1 MVDASCLCG
10 AVRWTLRGP
19 FEWMAHC
26 HCSRCRKA
34 HGAAFATFIAS
45 PAAGFS
51 CSGLDHVARHG
62 APGGG
67 PRAFCQT
74 CGSVVP
80 SEPTGASVATPA
92 GNLLADPGIRPGA
105 HVFVASR
112 APWFRIAGDLPRFDA
127 CPPGVEAPT
136 WPDRE
141 PLDPPGAT
149 RGSCL
154 CNAVTF
160 VIDGALRAAWHC
172 HCSRCRRGRSAAH
185 ASNLIT
191 AASAVRFTRGADRL
205 RDFKVPDARFFR
217 QVFCQHCGS
226 PMPRLDESR
235 DLAVIPMGSLDD
247 TPALS
252 PAGHIYAASKAPWYT
267 IADALVQHPEMP

>member
-1 MVDASCLCG
+1 MIEASCLCG
-10 AVRWTLRGP
+10 AVRWQLEGP

-34 HGAAFATFIAS
+34 HGSAFATYVSS

-51 CSGLDHVARHG
+51 CSGQEHVARYE

-67 PRAFCQT
+67 PRAFCET

-80 SEPTGASVATPA
+80 SEPTGASVVTPA
-92 GNLLADPGIRPGA
+92 GNLLADPGVRPGA
-105 HVFVASR
+105 HIFVGSKAS
-112 APWFRIAGDLPRFDA
+112 WYTIADELPRFDA
-127 CPPGVEAPT
+127 YPPGVEAPSL
-136 WPDRE
+136 PDRE
-141 PLDPPGAT
+141 PLDPPGQT

-160 VIDGALRAAWHC
+160 VVDGPLKFAWFC
-172 HCSRCRRGRSAAH
+172 HCNRCRRARSAAH

-191 AASAVRFTRGADRL
+191 AAGAVRFTRGADRL

-217 QVFCQHCGS
+217 HVFCQHCAS
-226 PMPRLDESR
+226 PMPRVDEGR
-235 DLAVIPMGSLDD
+235 DIAVVPMGALDD
-247 TPALS
+247 VPAVLPS
-252 PAGHIYAASKAPWYT
+252 GHIYVGSKAPWFT
-267 IADALVQHPEMP
+267 IADALVQHQEMP